1 MFVQAIS
8 SSEQHSHINFNIV
21 KELFTI
27 TRKSDRQQT
36 IHNKSRANNFPQ
48 TFGNTKNHP
57 RHNLLNIFLLY
68 KKNMNFISVQV
79 TDSLDDK
86 LPNNIITIIIIIIK
100 AIIIR

>member
-36 IHNKSRANNFPQ
+36 IHNKSRAKNFPQ

-57 RHNLLNIFLLY
+57 RLLSIFIRKLMQLY
-68 KKNMNFISVQV
+68 KLQYFTLSNNQ
-79 TDSLDDK
+79 DNSLQSQD
-86 LPNNIITIIIIIIK
+86 L
-100 AIIIR
+100 